1 MPQPSPPRRAA
12 TFGLWL
18 HGALLRAAHAFLPA
32 APAVW
37 RRTAGFMSTRT
48 LGALAE
54 HGVFDALDG
63 RRATA
68 TTLAGEL
75 GLHADTLHRL
85 LRGAAVD
92 GFVRVDRRG
101 RFRLT
106 RLGRAL
112 RTDAPGSMRPWLLY
126 LNREATQAAW
136 ARVGASLVDGE
147 PSFPAVHGQSVW
159 GHFADHPEEE
169 REFAAAM
176 RNLTAMILPFVAASY
191 PWPERGTVCDVA
203 GGVGT
208 LLASVLEARPDLQG
222 VLVDGPGPLAEA
234 PAFLRAAGVDARVEL
249 VQGDI
254 FAGFEART
262 DVYLLKDV
270 LHDWDDERSV
280 AILRTVRDAAPAGAR
295 VVLVEMLLDR
305 DGLDPIVAFEDLHM
319 LTQCDGGRQ
328 RSGAELQ
335 GLLREAGL
343 TPQAI
348 RRTAGPALV
357 DAIVAG

>member
-1 MPQPSPPRRAA
+1 MPSPPRRAA
-12 TFGLWL
+12 QAGLAL
-18 HGALLRAAHAFLPA
+18 HGAALRAAHAFLPA

-37 RRTAGFMSTRT
+37 RRTAGFMTTRT
-48 LGALAE
+48 IGALAE
-54 HGVFDALDG
+54 HRVFDALDG

-68 TTLAGEL
+68 DELASEL

-92 GFVRVDRRG
+92 GFVRLDRRG

-112 RTDAPGSMRPWLLY
+112 REDAPGSLRPWVLY
-126 LNREATQAAW
+126 LNREATQSAW
-136 ARVGASLVDGE
+136 ARVPASLVDGE
-147 PSFPAVHGQSVW
+147 PSFPAVHGRSVW
-159 GHFADHPEEE
+159 AHFAEHPDEEC
-169 REFAAAM
+169 EFAAAM
-176 RNLTAMILPFVAASY
+176 RSLSAMILPFVASAY

-208 LLASVLEARPDLQG
+208 LLAAVLAGRPGLRG

-234 PAFLRAAGVDARVEL
+234 PAFLRSAGVADRVAL
-249 VQGDI
+249 VEGDI
-254 FAGFEART
+254 FAGFEAAA

-270 LHDWDDERSV
+270 VHDWDDERSV

-295 VVLVEMLLDR
+295 VVLVEMLLER
-305 DGLDPIVAFEDLHM
+305 DGRDPIVAYEDLHM

-328 RSGAELQ
+328 RSAAEVQ

-343 TPQAI
+343 TPGAV

-357 DAIVAG
+357 DAVV